1 MLGPGGVPIDG
12 TVSSSLQSKEA
23 VFILVCEDT
32 GYGKASLAQ
41 IGKRAQVTPSLV
53 LYHFAD
59 KDDLIAQTLETIATA
74 WDADIEQQVRAAAT
88 PVTQLQAYI
97 TASLAYLG
105 TRPTHF
111 AAMIEIAF
119 NARSPDGALLYRSDA
134 EEPGLVLLRDL
145 LAQGQAEG
153 VFRPFDTHAMA
164 VAIRGAI
171 NEFFGEMHKPG
182 RSLERYSAELVA
194 LFTRATAP

>member
-1 MLGPGGVPIDG
+1 MATLAE
-12 TVSSSLQSKEA
+12 L
-23 VFILVCEDT
+23 

-41 IGKRAQVTPSLV
+41 IGKRAQVTPSLI

-59 KDDLIAQTLETIATA
+59 KDDLIAQTLERIAAA
-74 WDADIEQQVRAAAT
+74 WDEAVEREVRAADT
-88 PVTQLQAYI
+88 PVAQLRASI

-105 TRPTHF
+105 TRPAHF

-119 NARSPDGALLYRSDA
+119 NARTPDGVLLYRSDA
-134 EEPGLVLLRDL
+134 EEPGLRLLREL
-145 LAQGQAEG
+145 LARGQAEG
-153 VFRPFDTHAMA
+153 AFGVFDAHAMA

-182 RSLERYSAELVA
+182 QSLEHYSAELVA